1 MYSGVR
7 EEWEMGW
14 PDADGT
20 SSLRNG
26 GLSEPIDARRP
37 SNIDIDI
44 DREEEEEEIE
54 ESNKGRRFSLRSIAK
69 LAGPRVV
76 HNVLQLYTTNCCVTR
91 NHAP

>member
-1 MYSGVR
+1 MADEKSWRMKNHGGSNTGHVWEMYSGVR

-37 SNIDIDI
+37 SNVFV
-44 DREEEEEEIE
+44 DR
-54 ESNKGRRFSLRSIAK
+54 A
-69 LAGPRVV
+69 
-76 HNVLQLYTTNCCVTR
+76 
-91 NHAP
+91 